1 MDRPWGPG
9 LRILHDPGRGAPL
22 AEVVF
27 HDPYRPSTGRRGRL
41 PFQGRHGLC
50 LPPAWQFR
58 LLSGR
63 GPCRYHDK
71 SPLVSEILHVLSPQW
86 HLWRY
91 KLKKEMFVA
100 VEGLHTGQFVYAGAK
115 ASPG

>member
-1 MDRPWGPG
+1 MTPTGPPRG
-9 LRILHDPGRGAPL
+9 EGGRW
-22 AEVVF
+22 
-27 HDPYRPSTGRRGRL
+27 
-41 PFQGRHGLC
+41 PFQGRHGLR

-58 LLSGR
+58 LLSGL
-63 GPCRYHDK
+63 GSLQVSRYHNK
-71 SPLVSEILHVLSPQW
+71 SPLVCEIPHVLYPHW